1 MACRCRK
8 RWRSWGCNLTGKI
21 AVKFYGLMRRRL
33 QTAAVEIAGDDL
45 TIMTLLRL
53 AEEKTGQSFLDE
65 LLDRE
70 QGLLT
75 GTIILVNGE
84 NIRLLEGLET
94 RLKASDHVDL
104 FSPAG
109 GG

>member
-1 MACRCRK
+1 MFHCRK
-8 RWRSWGCNLTGKI
+8 PWRTWGCNLAGKI
-21 AVKFYGLMRRRL
+21 AVAFYGLMRRRL
-33 QTAAVEIAGDDL
+33 RTAAVEIAGDEL
-45 TIMTLLRL
+45 TILALLRL
-53 AEEKTGQSFLDE
+53 AEKEAGQSFLDE

-70 QGLLT
+70 SGLLT

-84 NIRLLEGLET
+84 NIRLRQGLQT
-94 RLKASDHVDL
+94 RVQAGDSVAL

>member
-1 MACRCRK
+1 LA
-8 RWRSWGCNLTGKI
+8 GKI
-21 AVKFYGLMRRRL
+21 TVKFYGLMRRRL
-33 QTAAVEIAGDDL
+33 RTAAVEIAGDDL
-45 TIMTLLRL
+45 TIMALLRL
-53 AEEKTGQSFLDE
+53 AEKGTGQSFLDE
-65 LLDRE
+65 LLDRD

-84 NIRLLEGLET
+84 NIRLGQGLQT
-94 RLKASDHVDL
+94 RVNAGDSIAL

>member
-1 MACRCRK
+1 LA
-8 RWRSWGCNLTGKI
+8 GKI

-33 QTAAVEIAGDDL
+33 RTDSVEIEGDGL
-45 TIMTLLRL
+45 TIMALLRL

-65 LLDRE
+65 LLDKDK
-70 QGLLT
+70 GLLT

-84 NIRLLEGLET
+84 NIRLGQGLQT
-94 RLKASDHVDL
+94 RVKADDSIAL

>member
-1 MACRCRK
+1 MAANVR
-8 RWRSWGCNLTGKI
+8 
-21 AVKFYGLMRRRL
+21 VEFFGLLRRGAG
-33 QTAAVEIAGDDL
+33 TAAVEIDGGGL
-45 TIMTLLRL
+45 TVLDLLRR
-53 AEEKTGQSFLDE
+53 AEETTGRRFLDE

-75 GTIILVNGE
+75 GTIVLVDGE
-84 NIRLLEGLET
+84 NIRLKQGLGT
-94 RLKASDHVDL
+94 RVPAGAKVAL